1 MNRPNSSPTRNRR
14 AGDTMNN
21 HNSNS
26 STNHEQQQ
34 QHQQQ
39 QHQQQQQRTAK
50 MALSNINKVL
60 HTAPSLQKH
69 DAQSERSKRLAKE
82 LEDFVER
89 GMKGVLATERGED
102 GAPSIDAATELQIQ
116 IARMFRQ
123 VRSLYAVLLLVVCS
137 VLLLPACLVTLN
149 SLYSAVQRITTT
161 TTVADITILLCTTC
175 KHQNIKK

>member
-1 MNRPNSSPTRNRR
+1 MNHRPNSSPTRNRR

-34 QHQQQ
+34 QQQQ
-39 QHQQQQQRTAK
+39 QQQQMQQMQQQRTAK

-123 VRSLYAVLLLVVCS
+123 CS
-137 VLLLPACLVTLN
+137 
-149 SLYSAVQRITTT
+149 TTYYHYYY
-161 TTVADITILLCTTC
+161 CC
-175 KHQNIKK
+175 